1 MQELKTKVVEYSPST
16 VKALVEEHFHMTVEV
31 KSLPG
36 YVDLNFLLTDT
47 QGKRFIL
54 KIANA
59 DESLAELDMQNAVMN
74 YLNGQELAYQL
85 PEVIKNLAGNEI
97 TALKDGHGRPRPMRL
112 LSYVPGVFY
121 CDHKALTGHH
131 YSQLGT
137 LLGKLDLSLQGFSHS
152 AASRH
157 FDWDLKHA
165 KSVIESKV
173 GLITDQSQRQQVL
186 KILSGFEQQV
196 IPFMD
201 ELPQGVIHNDVNDYN
216 LLLTS
221 ASLDA
226 EVIGL
231 IDFGDMVHSH
241 QINELAIA
249 CAYAIL
255 GSDSPLTIIQA
266 ITLAY
271 HQQRPLNGAELWVL
285 LPLIAARLAVSVCNS
300 SEAILTEPDN
310 EYLLVTAE
318 PAWAAIISLLKLDAK
333 SVGFE
338 LQRLC
343 LTPNKGAQA
352 SCLPVNESG
361 ESGADNA
368 SSERRRDIL
377 SQRAKRLFKTLS
389 VSYEQP
395 LIIERG
401 QGQFLLDENNI
412 AYLDMVNNV
421 CHVGHCHP
429 AVVAAGQAQMAKLNT
444 NTRYLND
451 NILDYSQT
459 LLDTFP
465 ESLSVVMF
473 VNSGSEANELAMRLM
488 RCKTQSDELVV
499 VDGAYHGN
507 TNKAIEI
514 SPYKFNGPGGEGA
527 AEHIHIV
534 PVPDPYRGPHK
545 GMSVESGL
553 AYAEPVQQVISKLQR
568 EGKQLGGYICESLQ
582 GVGGNLIMP
591 SGYLD
596 AVYQAVRAAGGVCI
610 ADEVQV
616 GFGRVGTHWWAFE
629 TQGVVPDIVTLGKP
643 IGNGHPMAAVVTTKE
658 IAAAFVTG
666 MEYFNTFG
674 GNPVS
679 CAIGKAVL
687 DTIKA
692 DNLMLNAQDTGD
704 YMQQCLVKLQQEFD
718 IIGDVRGLGLFIG
731 VELVKDEN
739 LTPAT
744 QEAQALIEWFK
755 SRNIL
760 LSLDGPFSNVLK
772 IKPPM
777 VFNKD
782 NVDYFISQFVLGLS
796 HLNA

>member
-1 MQELKTKVVEYSPST
+1 MEELQTQVEEYSSSA
-16 VKALVEEHFHMTVEV
+16 VMALVQEHFQMAVEV

-36 YVDLNFLLTDT
+36 YVDLNYLLTDEL
-47 QGKRFIL
+47 GERFIL

-59 DESLAELDMQNAVMN
+59 DESLAELDMQNAVMH
-74 YLNGQELAYQL
+74 YLNEQDLQPYLL
-85 PEVIKNLAGNEI
+85 PKVIKNLAGNEI
-97 TALKDGHGRPRPMRL
+97 TPLQDSYGRQRSLRL
-112 LSYVPGVFY
+112 LSYVPGIFY
-121 CDHKALTGHH
+121 YEHQELASSHH
-131 YSQLGT
+131 AQLGA
-137 LLGKLDLSLQGFSHS
+137 LLGKLDLCLQGFSHS

-173 GLITDQSQRQQVL
+173 GLITDSSQRQQVL
-186 KILSGFEQQV
+186 SILSGFIHQV
-196 IPFMD
+196 TPFID

-216 LLLTS
+216 LLLS
-221 ASLDA
+221 SGERDA
-226 EVIGL
+226 AVIGL
-231 IDFGDMVHSH
+231 IDFGDMVHSY

-255 GSDSPLTIIQA
+255 GAESPLAIIKA

-300 SEAILTEPDN
+300 AEAILAEPDN
-310 EYLLVTAE
+310 DYLLVTAK
-318 PAWAAIISLLKLDAK
+318 PAWAAIATLLKLDAK

-343 LTPNKGAQA
+343 LSEKEGAGNCFSSA
-352 SCLPVNESG
+352 EG
-361 ESGADNA
+361 TDTT
-368 SSERRRDIL
+368 SSERHRDIL
-377 SQRAKRLFKTLS
+377 SQRAERLFKTLS

-401 QGQFLLDENNI
+401 QGQFLLDEHNI

-429 AVVAAGQAQMAKLNT
+429 AVVAAGQEQMAKLNT

-451 NILDYSQT
+451 NILDYSQA

-465 ESLSVVMF
+465 ERLSVVMF

-534 PVPDPYRGPHK
+534 PMPDPYRGPFK
-545 GMSVESGL
+545 GMSVESGQ
-553 AYAEPVQQVISKLQR
+553 AYAQSVEQAISALQQD
-568 EGKQLGGYICESLQ
+568 GKQLGGYICESLQ

-591 SGYLD
+591 NGYLK
-596 AVYQAVRAAGGVCI
+596 AVYQAVRHAGGVCI

-616 GFGRVGTHWWAFE
+616 GFGRVGSHWWAFE
-629 TQGVVPDIVTLGKP
+629 TQDVVPDIVTLGKP

-679 CAIGKAVL
+679 CAIGKAVI
-687 DTIKA
+687 DTIESE
-692 DNLMLNAQDTGD
+692 NLMGNARDTGD
-704 YMQQCLVKLQQEFD
+704 YLQTCLRKLQKQFD

-731 VELVKDEN
+731 VELVEDEK

-744 QEAQALIEWFK
+744 AKAQALIEWLK
-755 SRNIL
+755 SRHIL
-760 LSLDGPFSNVLK
+760 LSLDGPFNNVLK

-782 NVDYFISQFVLGLS
+782 NVDYFIEQLAQGLS
-796 HLNA
+796 RINA

>member
-16 VKALVEEHFHMTVEV
+16 VKALVQEHFRMAVEV

-59 DESLAELDMQNAVMN
+59 DEPLAELDMQNAVMN
-74 YLNGQELAYQL
+74 YLNGQDLQPYLL
-85 PEVIKNLAGNEI
+85 PEVIKNLAGHEI
-97 TALKDGHGRPRPMRL
+97 TSLKDGHGRPRPMRL

-121 CDHKALTGHH
+121 CDHKALAGHH
-131 YSQLGT
+131 HSQLGT
-137 LLGKLDLSLQGFSHS
+137 LLGRLDLSLQGFSHR

-165 KSVIESKV
+165 NAVIESKV
-173 GLITDQSQRQQVL
+173 GLISDQSLRQQVL

-196 IPFMD
+196 IPFMA

-216 LLLTS
+216 LLLSS

-231 IDFGDMVHSH
+231 IDFGDMVYSH

-255 GSDSPLTIIQA
+255 GADSPLAIIEA

-271 HQQRPLNGAELWVL
+271 HQERPLNGAELWAL

-300 SEAILTEPDN
+300 CEAILSEPDN
-310 EYLLVTAE
+310 EYLLVTAK
-318 PAWAAIISLLKLDAK
+318 PAWAAITTLLKLDAK
-333 SVGFE
+333 SVGFG

-343 LTPNKGAQA
+343 LTA
-352 SCLPVNESG
+352 NEGEKQSG
-361 ESGADNA
+361 PLDQGTDNI
-368 SSERRRDIL
+368 SSERRRDII
-377 SQRAKRLFKTLS
+377 SQRGERLFKTLS

-429 AVVAAGQAQMAKLNT
+429 SVVAAGQAQMAKLNT

-451 NILDYSQT
+451 NILDYSRA

-488 RCKTQSDELVV
+488 RCKTQSDELLV

-534 PVPDPYRGPHK
+534 PVPDPYRGPYK
-545 GMSVESGL
+545 GMSVETGL
-553 AYAEPVQQVISKLQR
+553 AYAEPVQQAIRQLQQ

-582 GVGGNLIMP
+582 GVGGNLVMP
-591 SGYLD
+591 NGYLD

-616 GFGRVGTHWWAFE
+616 GFGRVGTHWWGFE

-687 DTIKA
+687 DTI
-692 DNLMLNAQDTGD
+692 DTENLMHNARDSGD
-704 YMQQCLVKLQQEFD
+704 YMRMRLVKLQETFD

-731 VELVKDEN
+731 VELVKDAS

-760 LSLDGPFSNVLK
+760 LSLDGPFNNVLK

-782 NVDYFISQFVLGLS
+782 NVDYFIEQLLQGLS
-796 HLNA
+796 RINA

>member
-1 MQELKTKVVEYSPST
+1 MQELKTKVVEYSPSRVQELVREHFEIT
-16 VKALVEEHFHMTVEV
+16 AEVKA
-31 KSLPG
+31 LPG
-36 YVDLNFLLTDT
+36 YVDLNFQLTDT
-47 QGKRFIL
+47 LGKRFIL
-54 KIANA
+54 KIASA
-59 DESLAELDMQNAVMN
+59 DEPLAELDMQNAVMN
-74 YLNGQELAYQL
+74 YLNGQDLQPYLL
-85 PEVIKNLAGNEI
+85 PEVIKSRSGHEI
-97 TALKDGHGRPRPMRL
+97 TPLKDQYGRMRQLRL

-121 CDHKALTGHH
+121 CEHKALGCHH
-131 YSQLGT
+131 HSQLGT
-137 LLGKLDLSLQGFSHS
+137 LLAKLDVSLQGFSHS
-152 AASRH
+152 AASRY

-165 KSVIESKV
+165 KSVIESKM
-173 GLITDQSQRQQVL
+173 GLITDLGQRQQVL

-196 IPFMD
+196 IPFMA

-216 LLLTS
+216 LLLS
-221 ASLDA
+221 NGSRDA

-255 GSDSPLTIIQA
+255 GSDSPMAIIKA

-271 HQQRPLNGAELWVL
+271 HQERPLNGAELWVL

-300 SEAILTEPDN
+300 SEAILADPDN
-310 EYLLVTAE
+310 EYLLVTAK
-318 PAWAAIISLLKLDAK
+318 PAWAAISSLLKLDAK
-333 SVGFE
+333 SVGFG

-343 LTPNKGAQA
+343 LTQEFGSDTGGLAGN
-352 SCLPVNESG
+352 V
-361 ESGADNA
+361 
-368 SSERRRDIL
+368 SSERHRDIL
-377 SQRAKRLFKTLS
+377 SQRAERLFKTLS

-429 AVVAAGQAQMAKLNT
+429 SVVAAGQAQMARLNT

-451 NILDYSQT
+451 NILDYSQA

-488 RCKTQSDELVV
+488 RCKTQSDELLV

-514 SPYKFNGPGGEGA
+514 SPYKFNGAGGEGA
-527 AEHIHIV
+527 ADHIHIV
-534 PVPDPYRGPHK
+534 PMPDPYRGPYK
-545 GMSVESGL
+545 GMSTESGR
-553 AYAEPVQQVISKLQR
+553 AYADSVQRAISQLQQ

-582 GVGGNLIMP
+582 GVGGNVVMP
-591 SGYLD
+591 NGYLD
-596 AVYQAVRAAGGVCI
+596 SVYRAVRAVGGVCI

-616 GFGRVGTHWWAFE
+616 GFGRVGSHWWAFE

-658 IAAAFVTG
+658 IAEAFVTG

-687 DTIKA
+687 DTIDK
-692 DNLMLNAQDTGD
+692 DKLMHNARDTGG
-704 YMQQCLVKLQQEFD
+704 YMQRCLVKLQETFD

-731 VELVKDEN
+731 VELVKDAN

-744 QEAQALIEWFK
+744 QEAKALIEWFK

-760 LSLDGPFSNVLK
+760 LSLDGPFNNVLK

-782 NVDYFISQFVLGLS
+782 NVDYFIEQLLQGLS
-796 HLNA
+796 QINA

>member
-16 VKALVEEHFHMTVEV
+16 VKALVLEHFHITAEV

-47 QGKRFIL
+47 LGKRFIL

-59 DESLAELDMQNAVMN
+59 DEPLAELDMQNSVMN
-74 YLNGQELAYQL
+74 YLNGQDLRPYLL
-85 PEVIKNLAGNEI
+85 PEVIKNLSGNEI
-97 TALKDGHGRPRPMRL
+97 TPLQDKYGRPRPMRL
-112 LSYVPGVFY
+112 LRYVPGVFY
-121 CDHKALTGHH
+121 CDHKALSGHH
-131 YSQLGT
+131 HSQLGS
-137 LLGKLDLSLQGFSHS
+137 LLGRLDLSLQGFSHS

-165 KSVIESKV
+165 KAVIESKV
-173 GLITDQSQRQQVL
+173 GLICDQSQREQVL

-196 IPFMD
+196 IPFMA

-216 LLLTS
+216 LLLSS
-221 ASLDA
+221 ASPDA

-255 GSDSPLTIIQA
+255 GVDSPLAIIEA

-300 SEAILTEPDN
+300 SEAILSEPDN
-310 EYLLVTAE
+310 EYLLVTAK
-318 PAWAAIISLLKLDAK
+318 PAWAAISTLLKLDAK
-333 SVGFE
+333 SIGFG

-343 LTPNKGAQA
+343 LTANEGATQGGP
-352 SCLPVNESG
+352 LDQ
-361 ESGADNA
+361 GADNA
-368 SSERRRDIL
+368 ASARHKDIL
-377 SQRAKRLFKTLS
+377 SQRSERLFKTLS
-389 VSYEQP
+389 VSYQQP

-429 AVVAAGQAQMAKLNT
+429 SVVAAGQAQMAKLNT

-488 RCKTQSDELVV
+488 RCKTQSDELLV

-534 PVPDPYRGPHK
+534 PVPDPYRGPYK
-545 GMSVESGL
+545 GMSVETGL
-553 AYAEPVQQVISKLQR
+553 AYAEPVQQVIGRLQR

-582 GVGGNLIMP
+582 GVGGNLVMP
-591 SGYLD
+591 NGYLD

-616 GFGRVGTHWWAFE
+616 GFGRVGTHWWGFE

-687 DTIKA
+687 DTINA
-692 DNLMLNAQDTGD
+692 ENLMQNARDTGD
-704 YMQQCLVKLQQEFD
+704 YMRMRLVKLQEKFD

-760 LSLDGPFSNVLK
+760 LSLDGPYKNVLK

-782 NVDYFISQFVLGLS
+782 NVDYFIEQLLQGLS
-796 HLNA
+796 RISA

>member
-1 MQELKTKVVEYSPST
+1 MEELQTKAGEYSSSA
-16 VKALVEEHFHMTVEV
+16 VIALVQEHFQLEVEA
-31 KSLPG
+31 KPLPG
-36 YVDLNFLLTDT
+36 YLDLNYLLTDSL
-47 QGKRFIL
+47 GKRFIL

-74 YLNGQELAYQL
+74 YLNEQNLQPYQL
-85 PEVIKNLAGNEI
+85 PKVIKSCSGHEI
-97 TALKDGHGRPRPMRL
+97 TPLQDRYGRQRSLRL
-112 LSYVPGVFY
+112 LSYVPGTFY
-121 CDHKALTGHH
+121 CEHKQLNSLHH
-131 YSQLGT
+131 VQLGT
-137 LLGKLDLSLQGFSHS
+137 LIGKLDVCLQGFSHS
-152 AASRH
+152 AALRH

-173 GLITDQSQRQQVL
+173 GLISDAAQRQQVL
-186 KILSGFEQQV
+186 SILSGFEHQV
-196 IPFMD
+196 MPLMD

-216 LLLTS
+216 LLLS
-221 ASLDA
+221 DDSQDA
-226 EVIGL
+226 AVIGL
-231 IDFGDMVHSH
+231 IDFGDMVHSY

-255 GSDSPLTIIQA
+255 GEGSPLTIIKA

-300 SEAILTEPDN
+300 AEAILAEPDN
-310 EYLLVTAE
+310 EYLLVSAK
-318 PAWAAIISLLKLDAK
+318 PAWEAIGILLQLDAK

-343 LTPNKGAQA
+343 LATAKGDDSA
-352 SCLPVNESG
+352 SF
-361 ESGADNA
+361 
-368 SSERRRDIL
+368 ERRQSIL
-377 SQRAKRLFKTLS
+377 GHRSERLFKTLS
-389 VSYEQP
+389 VSYELP
-395 LIIERG
+395 LMIERG
-401 QGQFLLDENNI
+401 QGQFLLDEHNI

-429 AVVAAGQAQMAKLNT
+429 SVVAAGQSQMAKLNT

-451 NILDYSQT
+451 NIIDYSQA
-459 LLDTFP
+459 LLETFP
-465 ESLSVVMF
+465 ERLSVVMF

-488 RCKTQSDELVV
+488 RCKTQSDELLV

-534 PVPDPYRGPHK
+534 PMPDPYRGPFK
-545 GMSVESGL
+545 GMSTESGQ
-553 AYAEPVQQVISKLQR
+553 AYAKPVEQAISQLQQ
-568 EGKQLGGYICESLQ
+568 EGRQLGGFICESLQ

-591 SGYLD
+591 NGYLK
-596 AVYQAVRAAGGVCI
+596 AVYQAVREAGGVCI

-616 GFGRVGTHWWAFE
+616 GFGRVGRHWWAFE
-629 TQGVVPDIVTLGKP
+629 TQDVVPDIVTLGKP
-643 IGNGHPMAAVVTTKE
+643 IGNGHPMAAVVTTKD
-658 IAAAFVTG
+658 IADAFVTG

-687 DTIKA
+687 DTL
-692 DNLMLNAQDTGD
+692 DDEHLMQNACDTGD
-704 YMQQCLVKLQQEFD
+704 YLQSCLRALQLKHD

-731 VELVKDEN
+731 VELVEDEL

-744 QEAQALIEWFK
+744 AKAQALIEWFK
-755 SRNIL
+755 SRHIL
-760 LSLDGPFSNVLK
+760 LSLDGPFNNVLK

-777 VFNKD
+777 VFNQD
-782 NVDYFISQFVLGLS
+782 NVDYFVEQFALGLS
-796 HLNA
+796 QINA

>member
-1 MQELKTKVVEYSPST
+1 MEELQSQVIEYTST
-16 VKALVEEHFHMTVEV
+16 TVMALVQTHFQLVVDV
-31 KSLPG
+31 KPLAG
-36 YVDLNFLLTDT
+36 YIDLNFLLTDT
-47 QGKRFIL
+47 LGKRYIL

-59 DESLAELDMQNAVMN
+59 DESLAELDMQNSVMD
-74 YLNGQELAYQL
+74 YLNQQDMKPYLL
-85 PEVIKNLAGNEI
+85 PQVMKNLAGHEI
-97 TALKDGHGRPRPMRL
+97 TALVDKHGRSRPMRL
-112 LSYVPGVFY
+112 LTYVPGVFY
-121 CDHKALTGHH
+121 CDHKQLTATHH
-131 YSQLGT
+131 GQLGT
-137 LLGKLDLSLQGFSHS
+137 LLGKLDVKLQGFSHS
-152 AASRH
+152 ATSRY

-173 GLITDQSQRQQVL
+173 GLIGHQAQREQ
-186 KILSGFEQQV
+186 ILAILALFEELV
-196 IPFMD
+196 VPFMS
-201 ELPQGVIHNDVNDYN
+201 ELPEGVIHNDVNDYN
-216 LLLTS
+216 LLLTGDDVAAKIS
-221 ASLDA
+221 
-226 EVIGL
+226 GL
-231 IDFGDMVHSH
+231 IDFGDMVFSY

-249 CAYAIL
+249 CAYAML
-255 GSDSPLTIIQA
+255 DADSPMAIICA

-271 HQQRPLNGAELWVL
+271 HQQRPLNGAELWSL
-285 LPLIAARLAVSVCNS
+285 FPLIAARLAVSVCNS
-300 SEAILTEPDN
+300 AEAILAEPDN
-310 EYLLVTAE
+310 EYLLVTAK
-318 PAWAAIISLLKLDAK
+318 PAWAAIDVLLKLDAK

-343 LTPNKGAQA
+343 LSQEHPLKI
-352 SCLPVNESG
+352 SG
-361 ESGADNA
+361 EAD
-368 SSERRRDIL
+368 SIERRSHML
-377 SQRAKRLFKTLS
+377 NQRSERLFKTLS

-395 LIIERG
+395 LVIERG
-401 QGQFLLDENNI
+401 QGQFLLDANNI

-429 AVVAAGQAQMAKLNT
+429 TVVAAGQGQMAKLNT

-451 NILDYSQT
+451 NILDYSQA
-459 LLDTFP
+459 LLDKFP

-488 RCKTQSDELVV
+488 RCKTQSDELIV

-534 PVPDPYRGPHK
+534 PMPDPYRGKHK
-545 GMSVESGL
+545 GMSVKSGQ
-553 AYAEPVQQVISKLQR
+553 AYARSVLDTISQLQQ
-568 EGKQLGGYICESLQ
+568 EGKPLGGYICESLQ

-591 SGYLD
+591 NGYLK
-596 AVYQAVRAAGGVCI
+596 AVYQAVREAGGVCI

-629 TQGVVPDIVTLGKP
+629 TQDVVPDIVTLGKP

-658 IAAAFVTG
+658 IADAFVTG

-687 DTIKA
+687 DTI
-692 DNLMLNAQDTGD
+692 DNEDLMLHARETGG
-704 YMQQCLVKLQQEFD
+704 YMQSCLRQLQTQFD

-731 VELVKDEN
+731 VELIEDSE

-744 QEAQALIEWFK
+744 GQAKALIEWFK
-755 SRNIL
+755 SRHIL
-760 LSLDGPFSNVLK
+760 LSLDGPFNNVLK

-782 NVDYFISQFVLGLS
+782 NVDYFIEQFSQGLS
-796 HLNA
+796 QINA

>member
-1 MQELKTKVVEYSPST
+1 MAMEALQTKVVEYSPNSVKMLAQKHFKIAVE
-16 VKALVEEHFHMTVEV
+16 VKAL
-31 KSLPG
+31 PG
-36 YVDLNFLLTDT
+36 YDDLNFLLSDSA
-47 QGKRFIL
+47 GKRFIL

-59 DESLAELDMQNAVMN
+59 DASLAELDMQNSAMN
-74 YLNGQELAYQL
+74 YLDQQHFQPYQL
-85 PEVIKNLAGNEI
+85 PKVIKNQSGYEI
-97 TALKDGHGRPRPMRL
+97 TALQDKHGRPRQMRL
-112 LSYVPGVFY
+112 LSYVAGTFY
-121 CDHKALTGHH
+121 SEHKRLNTTHH
-131 YSQLGT
+131 QQLGV
-137 LLGKLDLSLQGFSHS
+137 LLAKLDLSLQGFSHR

-165 KSVIESKV
+165 ESVIRAKV
-173 GLITDQSQRQQVL
+173 DLISEQSRRKQVL
-186 KILSGFEQQV
+186 TILSLFEQQV
-196 IPFMD
+196 SPFKA

-216 LLLTS
+216 LLLSS
-221 ASLDA
+221 ADEDA
-226 EVIGL
+226 EVVGL
-231 IDFGDMVHSH
+231 IDFGDMVHSY

-255 GSDSPLTIIQA
+255 ATDTPLEIIKT

-271 HQQRPLNGAELWVL
+271 HQHRPLNGAEIWVL

-300 SEAILTEPDN
+300 AEAILAEPDN
-310 EYLLVTAE
+310 DYLMVSAK
-318 PAWAAIISLLKLDAK
+318 PAWAAIATLLKLDAK
-333 SVGFE
+333 SASFE

-343 LTPNKGAQA
+343 FSSNSPSPIT
-352 SCLPVNESG
+352 
-361 ESGADNA
+361 ADNTQF
-368 SSERRRDIL
+368 ERHQHIL
-377 SQRAKRLFKTLS
+377 NQREQRLFKTLS
-389 VSYEQP
+389 VSYQQP

-429 AVVAAGQAQMAKLNT
+429 AVVAAGQTQMAKLNT

-451 NILDYSQT
+451 NILQYSQA
-459 LLDTFP
+459 LLKTFP
-465 ESLSVVMF
+465 ERLSVVMF

-488 RCKTQSDELVV
+488 RCKTQSDELLV

-527 AEHIHIV
+527 AAHIHVV
-534 PVPDPYRGPHK
+534 PMPDPYRGEHK
-545 GMSVESGL
+545 GMSITTGQ
-553 AYAEPVQQVISKLQR
+553 AYALPVEQAIVQLQQR
-568 EGKQLGGYICESLQ
+568 GKTLGGYICESLQ

-591 SGYLD
+591 NGYLK
-596 AVYQAVRAAGGVCI
+596 AVYSAVRKAGGVCI

-629 TQGVVPDIVTLGKP
+629 TQDVVPDIVTLGKP

-658 IAAAFVTG
+658 IADAFVTG

-687 DTIKA
+687 DAI
-692 DNLMLNAQDTGD
+692 DDENMMQNAQHTGD
-704 YMQQCLVKLQQEFD
+704 YMQASLQLLKQQFD
-718 IIGDVRGLGLFIG
+718 IIGDIRGLGLFIG
-731 VELVKDEN
+731 VELVEDEQ

-744 QEAQALIEWFK
+744 EKAKTLVEWFK
-755 SRNIL
+755 SRHIL

-777 VFNKD
+777 VFNHS
-782 NVDYFISQFVLGLS
+782 NVDYFIEQLTQGLS
-796 HLNA
+796 QISK

>member
-1 MQELKTKVVEYSPST
+1 
-16 VKALVEEHFHMTVEV
+16 
-31 KSLPG
+31 
-36 YVDLNFLLTDT
+36 
-47 QGKRFIL
+47 
-54 KIANA
+54 
-59 DESLAELDMQNAVMN
+59 
-74 YLNGQELAYQL
+74 
-85 PEVIKNLAGNEI
+85 
-97 TALKDGHGRPRPMRL
+97 
-112 LSYVPGVFY
+112 
-121 CDHKALTGHH
+121 
-131 YSQLGT
+131 
-137 LLGKLDLSLQGFSHS
+137 
-152 AASRH
+152 
-157 FDWDLKHA
+157 
-165 KSVIESKV
+165 
-173 GLITDQSQRQQVL
+173 
-186 KILSGFEQQV
+186 
-196 IPFMD
+196 
-201 ELPQGVIHNDVNDYN
+201 
-216 LLLTS
+216 
-221 ASLDA
+221 
-226 EVIGL
+226 
-231 IDFGDMVHSH
+231 
-241 QINELAIA
+241 
-249 CAYAIL
+249 
-255 GSDSPLTIIQA
+255 
-266 ITLAY
+266 
-271 HQQRPLNGAELWVL
+271 
-285 LPLIAARLAVSVCNS
+285 
-300 SEAILTEPDN
+300 
-310 EYLLVTAE
+310 
-318 PAWAAIISLLKLDAK
+318 
-333 SVGFE
+333 
-338 LQRLC
+338 
-343 LTPNKGAQA
+343 
-352 SCLPVNESG
+352 
-361 ESGADNA
+361 
-368 SSERRRDIL
+368 
-377 SQRAKRLFKTLS
+377 S
-389 VSYEQP
+389 VSYQQA

-429 AVVAAGQAQMAKLNT
+429 SVVAAGQAQMAKLNT

-488 RCKTQSDELVV
+488 RCKTQSDELLV

-534 PVPDPYRGPHK
+534 PVPDPYRGPYK
-545 GMSVESGL
+545 GMSVETGL
-553 AYAEPVQQVISKLQR
+553 AYAEPVQQVIGRLQR

-582 GVGGNLIMP
+582 GVGGNLVMP
-591 SGYLD
+591 NGYLD

-616 GFGRVGTHWWAFE
+616 GFGRVGTHWWGFE

-658 IAAAFVTG
+658 IATAFVTG

-687 DTIKA
+687 DTINA
-692 DNLMLNAQDTGD
+692 ENLMQNARDTGD
-704 YMQQCLVKLQQEFD
+704 YMRMRLVKLQEKFD

-760 LSLDGPFSNVLK
+760 LSLDGPYKNVLK

-782 NVDYFISQFVLGLS
+782 NVDYFIEQLLQGLS
-796 HLNA
+796 RINA